1 MSPRGI
7 AIPDLRER
15 LFGAAERVMTRDGTL
30 TSRAITEEAGCAK
43 GVLHTHFA
51 GLDAFV
57 AELILDRF
65 ARMAERAGELPAR
78 VGTGAVVDN
87 LDALA
92 RAVLALDS
100 AVVAFSLTRPGAAQQ
115 VRDAWAAGGP
125 GFGTVQQALDGYL
138 RAEQE
143 RGRVA
148 EGADTQSIALALVG
162 TWHHLLMTGAGGPD
176 PRATVARVIRALV
189 PVPAP

>member
-15 LFGAAERVMTRDGTL
+15 LFGAAERVMSRDGTL

-65 ARMAERAGELPAR
+65 ARMAEHADDLPAR
-78 VGTGAVVDN
+78 VGTGTVTDN
-87 LDALA
+87 LNALA
-92 RAVLALDS
+92 RAVLTLDS
-100 AVVAFSLTRPGAAQQ
+100 AVVAFSLTRPAAART
-115 VRDAWAAGGP
+115 VRDAWRSGAP
-125 GFGTVQQALDGYL
+125 GFGVVQQAIDGYL

-143 RGRVA
+143 QGRVG
-148 EGADTQSIALALVG
+148 EGTDTESIALALVG
-162 TWHHLLMTGAGGPD
+162 TWHHLLMSGAGGPD
-176 PRATVARVIRALV
+176 PVEAVTRVTRALI
-189 PVPAP
+189 PEA

>member
-15 LFGAAERVMTRDGTL
+15 LFTAAERVMSRDGTL

-65 ARMAERAGELPAR
+65 ARMATHAGDLPAR
-78 VGTGAVVDN
+78 VGTGTPVEN

-100 AVVAFSLTRPGAAQQ
+100 AVVAFSLTRPGAAQS
-115 VRDAWAAGGP
+115 VRDAWQSGAP
-125 GFGTVQQALDGYL
+125 GFGTVQRSIDGYL

-148 EGADTQSIALALVG
+148 EGADTESIALALVG

-176 PRATVARVIRALV
+176 PLETVARIIRALV
-189 PVPAP
+189 PAP